1 MSRINFDYGNT
12 CPKIDKAIREAKDQM
27 ESFIEDVLIEACGLL
42 PDKTRREL
50 AANYAADLYNRIED
64 AFENVRSA
72 NSDMRDAADDQIG
85 DLKDEIESLEA
96 QVSDL
101 EMRVGDLT

>member
-1 MSRINFDYGNT
+1 MKRVNFDYGNT
-12 CPKIDKAIREAKDQM
+12 CPKIDSAIREAQDQM
-27 ESFIEDVLIEACGLL
+27 ESFIEDVLLDACGLL

-72 NSDMRDAADDQIG
+72 NVDMRDAADDQIS
-85 DLKDEIESLEA
+85 DLKDEIESLKA
-96 QVSDL
+96 QIAEL
-101 EMRVGDLT
+101 EERVES

>member
-1 MSRINFDYGNT
+1 MRRVNFDYGNT
-12 CPKIDKAIREAKDQM
+12 CPKIDDAIREAQDQM
-27 ESFIEDVLIEACGLL
+27 ESFIDDVLSDACGLL

-50 AANYAADLYNRIED
+50 ATDYAKDLYRRIED

-72 NSDMRDAADDQIG
+72 NVDMRDAADKQIE

-96 QVSDL
+96 RIEQL
-101 EMRVGDLT
+101 EKESA

>member
-1 MSRINFDYGNT
+1 MRRVNFDYGNT
-12 CPKIDKAIREAKDQM
+12 CPKIDSAITEAKDQM
-27 ESFIEDVLIEACGLL
+27 ESFIDDVLMDACGLL

-50 AANYAADLYNRIED
+50 AANYAAELYNRIED

-85 DLKDEIESLEA
+85 DLKDEIESLKA

-101 EMRVGDLT
+101 EKRAEELA

>member
-1 MSRINFDYGNT
+1 MRRVNFDYGNT
-12 CPKIDKAIREAKDQM
+12 CPKIDSAIREAQDQM

-50 AANYAADLYNRIED
+50 AANYAQDLYSRIED

-72 NSDMRDAADDQIG
+72 NVDMRDAADEQIS
-85 DLKDEIESLEA
+85 DLKDKIESLKA
-96 QVSDL
+96 QIAEL
-101 EMRVGDLT
+101 EERAES

>member
-1 MSRINFDYGNT
+1 MKRVNFDYGDT
-12 CPKIDKAIREAKDQM
+12 CPKIDSAIREAKEHM
-27 ESFIEDVLIEACGLL
+27 ESVIEDVLYDACGLL

-72 NSDMRDAADDQIG
+72 NVDMRDAADDQIG
-85 DLKDEIESLEA
+85 DLKDEIESLKA
-96 QVSDL
+96 QIAEL
-101 EMRVGDLT
+101 EERVES